1 MLAVVKSS
9 ASRTGYL
16 HVVEPRAGQFHAK
29 LKLPG
34 ETRQSFLAGAACKTA
49 QEAALSGGPWQGRR
63 RVKVLKTRV
72 RLG

>member
-1 MLAVVKSS
+1 MEPYDDNGVVYQLVKSS

-34 ETRQSFLAGAACKTA
+34 ETRQSLRGMQDRAGGCTPCG
-49 QEAALSGGPWQGRR
+49 QVQG
-63 RVKVLKTRV
+63 
-72 RLG
+72 